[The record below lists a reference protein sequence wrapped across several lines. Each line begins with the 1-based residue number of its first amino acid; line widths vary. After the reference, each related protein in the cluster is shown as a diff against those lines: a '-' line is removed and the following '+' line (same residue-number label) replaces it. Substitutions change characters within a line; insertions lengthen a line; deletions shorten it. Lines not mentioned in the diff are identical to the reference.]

1 MENNPTNPAENPS
14 SGSGQ
19 NVVNEVKSFYKND
32 FKKIFTSLFRE
43 PIDGLYNLF
52 KEPGEKALTHA
63 LIIFAS
69 AYLTYLVG
77 FKLLIWK
84 VDLDEFFVASLWPVV
99 VMFLLS
105 IISFIIKSFSV
116 KADFNTELLTG
127 AVAGVP
133 LMLLMPILLIVK
145 LLFSDEKLAKMVL
158 YGRFGDMG
166 VLWFLIMLYILIMMF
181 NVFKQSLS
189 ASGVKQNVS
198 FYISPAAVMLAL
210 YISYKI
216 FSELM

>member
-1 MENNPTNPAENPS
+1 MENNPTNPVENPS

-32 FKKIFTSLFRE
+32 FKKIFSSLFRE

-52 KEPGEKALTHA
+52 KEPGEKAMTHA

-69 AYLTYLVG
+69 AYLTYLIG

-84 VDLDEFFVASLWPVV
+84 VDLDEFFLASLWPVI
-99 VMFLLS
+99 VMFSLS
-105 IISFIIKSFSV
+105 MISFIIKSFSV

-127 AVAGVP
+127 AVAGIP
-133 LMLLMPILLIVK
+133 LMLLMPILLIIK
-145 LLFSDEKLAKMVL
+145 LLFSDEKVARMIL

-166 VLWFLIMLYILIMMF
+166 AVWILIIVYLLIMMF
-181 NVFKQSLS
+181 NVLKQSLS

-198 FYISPAAVMLAL
+198 FYISPAAVILAL
-210 YISYKI
+210 YIAYKI
-216 FSELM
+216 FLELM